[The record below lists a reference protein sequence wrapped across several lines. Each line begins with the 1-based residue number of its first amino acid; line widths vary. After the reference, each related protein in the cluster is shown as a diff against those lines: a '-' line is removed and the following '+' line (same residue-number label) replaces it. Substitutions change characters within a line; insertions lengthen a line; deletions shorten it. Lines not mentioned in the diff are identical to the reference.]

1 MSSGEAD
8 VIARLPAGSLLLLLG
23 AFGIRRLGVLIGVLR
38 MLLGLGRMLFSL
50 GMVILAVG
58 ICSGTMGLCCGLV
71 VFRRLVVRVFH
82 VGFSCWPENFGDP
95 Q

>member
-1 MSSGEAD
+1 
-8 VIARLPAGSLLLLLG
+8 
-23 AFGIRRLGVLIGVLR
+23 
-38 MLLGLGRMLFSL
+38 MLLGLGRMLFPL
-50 GMVILAVG
+50 GMVILTVG

-82 VGFSCWPENFGDP
+82 VSFSCWPENFGDP